1 MQVRKEFL
9 EEFVLN
15 SIVKRLNDPDIMSGI
30 VTELLKEQDDS
41 LKNNST
47 LSMLRNEKAGI
58 DKSMNNLVAALE
70 RGIVSKTTN
79 KRLQDLERQ
88 QSELERQI
96 QLEQSKQSVM
106 LSGKEIR
113 SFYEQALRLNPQML
127 LSCLVK
133 EIVLYDDRMEI
144 YYNTPLK
151 GSPDDNRG
159 FLFFPAPELC

>member
-1 MQVRKEFL
+1 
-9 EEFVLN
+9 
-15 SIVKRLNDPDIMSGI
+15 
-30 VTELLKEQDDS
+30 
-41 LKNNST
+41 
-47 LSMLRNEKAGI
+47 MLRNEKAGI
-58 DKSMNNLVAALE
+58 DKFLDNLVAALE
-70 RGIVSKTTN
+70 SGIVSKTTN

-96 QLEQSKQSVM
+96 QLEQSKQTVM

-159 FLFFPAPELC
+159 FLFYSGSGTMLMKIYLKKDVQEVKFGVKMFIRITNEGFRRGGFFAVRSRTKQKE